1 MIQWFASVDTL
12 GEKVAIAALWLGLVG
27 IAATCVK
34 QFTRADSEMVRKV
47 VHIGTGNIILLAW
60 WMAIPTWVILV
71 AAILFGA
78 IALASFFYPLL
89 PSIDS
94 VGRKSLGTFFY
105 ALSIGLLAVWFWP
118 QNLPEF
124 AVLGILIMTWGDGL
138 AGLIG
143 RQFGSHT
150 YYLGGMKK
158 SWEGS
163 LTMALISAVMTI
175 LVLASMGTSLSPLVI
190 SALLVAI
197 VATGLEAFSKLGIDN
212 VTVPLG
218 SAATAYAM
226 SLILG

>member
-1 MIQWFASVDTL
+1 MQWFASIETL

-27 IAATCVK
+27 IAATLVK
-34 QFTRADSEMVRKV
+34 QFTRADSEIVRKV

-60 WMAIPTWVILV
+60 WMALPTWVIL
-71 AAILFGA
+71 AAAVLFGA

-105 ALSIGLLAVWFWP
+105 ATSIGLLAAWFWP

-143 RQFGSHT
+143 RQFGTHP
-150 YYLGGMKK
+150 YKLWGMKK

-163 LTMALISAVMTI
+163 LTMALMSAVTTLLVLAAVGTPLSPLLISAV
-175 LVLASMGTSLSPLVI
+175 
-190 SALLVAI
+190 LVAI
-197 VATGLEAFSKLGIDN
+197 VATGLEAFSKLGLDN
-212 VTVPLG
+212 VTVPIG
-218 SAATAYAM
+218 SATVAYAI